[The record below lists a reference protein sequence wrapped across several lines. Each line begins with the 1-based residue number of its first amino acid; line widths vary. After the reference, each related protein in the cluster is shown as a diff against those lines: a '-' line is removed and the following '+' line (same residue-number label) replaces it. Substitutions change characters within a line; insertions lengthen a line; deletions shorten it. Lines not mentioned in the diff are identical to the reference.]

1 MKILLTGFEPFDGGS
16 EQPLLCM
23 SQGVAANGRG
33 VELVTMESPV
43 SFRRA
48 PEQLLER
55 MKVERPDGVICLGLA
70 ASRAKISLEKVGLN
84 YAHARIPD
92 NDGGTALGP
101 SPGPSRTGGLFFHL
115 AGFVPGGGAEPGRNS
130 GGGFSDSGGVLCNC
144 LLYRLLAVA
153 GTMPAGFIHVP
164 GTEKMALET
173 MTQAVMQ
180 IVAFLATERRKREET
195 MQYHFD
201 ELIDRRNTDS
211 IKWDHIPENP
221 DAIPMWVADM
231 DFRCP
236 KPVIDRVLEKAAFGV
251 YAYTATPRRF
261 RAAQPAGSA
270 AVIIGTLERLW

>member
-1 MKILLTGFEPFDGGS
+1 M
-16 EQPLLCM
+16 
-23 SQGVAANGRG
+23 
-33 VELVTMESPV
+33 ELPV

-92 NDGGTALGP
+92 NDGVQPRDLLLDPAGPAAYFSTLPVLSLAEALNREGIPAEVSLTA
-101 SPGPSRTGGLFFHL
+101 
-115 AGFVPGGGAEPGRNS
+115 GAY
-130 GGGFSDSGGVLCNC
+130 VCNC

-180 IVAFLATERRKREET
+180 IVAFLATERRKRGN
-195 MQYHFD
+195 H
-201 ELIDRRNTDS
+201 
-211 IKWDHIPENP
+211 
-221 DAIPMWVADM
+221 AIP
-231 DFRCP
+231 F
-236 KPVIDRVLEKAAFGV
+236 
-251 YAYTATPRRF
+251 
-261 RAAQPAGSA
+261 
-270 AVIIGTLERLW
+270 